1 MANAVVPFNFAA
13 PAVALGKKRENSAN
27 AVFLSANAPSY
38 PELSIKGKV
47 FTLVKGDVRKVLTRK
62 LTGED
67 GTVEEVAITTIPL
80 VVVAGNPKSRVY
92 YDKGFTE
99 GADNQKPA
107 CFTYDGKAPDAG
119 AEKPQ
124 AKNCQVCQHARWGSK
139 VRADV
144 DGEAKG
150 TACSPRIRLAVTD
163 PNTPSAPFM
172 LNVPPGSAANW
183 RGAVALAENHGKDF
197 FEVAYRVKF
206 DMEAPTPKL
215 VFEPYGMLTD
225 EALEKVKALQAEPVV
240 QDILGVPNP
249 IEGDAAPAA
258 EAPAPAPAQ
267 AKAETPAPKPKAEP
281 KPEPKVVVTDDELA
295 GALGG
300 TLVAEAAEVAKA
312 ATAKAKAETKPKAE
326 AKPKP
331 AAAAPVELGDDLLG
345 GLQNLLS
352 GTDD

>member
-67 GTVEEVAITTIPL
+67 GSVEEVAVTTIPL
-80 VVVAGNPKSRVY
+80 VVVAGNPRARVFF
-92 YDKGFTE
+92 DKGYTE

-107 CFTYDGKAPDAG
+107 CFTFDGKGPDATS
-119 AEKPQ
+119 ERPQ
-124 AKNCQVCQHARWGSK
+124 AKNCQVCPHARWGSK
-139 VRADV
+139 VRADN

-150 TACSPRIRLAVTD
+150 TACTPRIRMAVTD
-163 PNTPSAPFM
+163 PNTPAAPFM
-172 LNVPPGSAANW
+172 LNVPPASAANW
-183 RGAVALAENHGKDF
+183 RGAVAMAENHGKDF
-197 FEVAYRVKF
+197 FEVAFKVKF

-240 QDILGVPNP
+240 QDILGVANP
-249 IEGDAAPAA
+249 IEGDAALATAETAAAAQPKTEPVKAKPAAKPAAADDEMTGALGGALAA
-258 EAPAPAPAQ
+258 EAEVQ
-267 AKAETPAPKPKAEP
+267 AKAVTQKAKAESKPKAEP
-281 KPEPKVVVTDDELA
+281 
-295 GALGG
+295 
-300 TLVAEAAEVAKA
+300 
-312 ATAKAKAETKPKAE
+312 TKPKAE
-326 AKPKP
+326 VKPV
-331 AAAAPVELGDDLLG
+331 ASTVATDLGDDLLG
-345 GLQNLLS
+345 GLQNLLGS
-352 GTDD
+352 TDD